1 MVIGPGRENL
11 KDICNLN
18 IFIERASVVD
28 KCEVEIY
35 KHLSL
40 HV

>member
-1 MVIGPGRENL
+1 MVLGPGRENF

-18 IFIERASVVD
+18 ISIKSASVVD
-28 KCEVEIY
+28 KYEVEIY

-40 HV
+40 YV

>member
-1 MVIGPGRENL
+1 MVIG

-18 IFIERASVVD
+18 IFIKRTSIVD
-28 KCEVEIY
+28 KHEVEIY

>member
-1 MVIGPGRENL
+1 MVIGPGRENF

-18 IFIERASVVD
+18 IFIKRAYIVD

-35 KHLSL
+35 EHLCL
-40 HV
+40 YV